1 MPQVQLASSGSAKRR
16 ALRIPRRYDPDA
28 MAAAAPQEYLV
39 GFKQDLIPLY
49 NELLA
54 IQDSDAIDRAVRIKN
69 TTGGTLAAG
78 TLVKVPTG
86 KLTAQTSAAASNS
99 PAAGDNVVLNV
110 AATFE
115 TGQLLYVD
123 SGGGIVDI
131 TPAGTVVAGVSVVAG
146 RLEKAHTTPTVTA
159 LPAYEVTKAQADN
172 ADGAWYVLAA
182 AVADG
187 AYGDAFGAI
196 EVGGLDTSG
205 FAAEAWLYLSPSSAG
220 AVTTTAPTAAGHLQ
234 QVVGIVKKSHATDG
248 KILFFPGA
256 RIIRKIGTP
265 SIQAGAGYG
274 ALCKFDGTVP
284 PTVNDDE
291 GDGYGAGSVWVDT
304 TNDNAYICVDP
315 TAGAAIWV
323 LITPLPASL
332 QTDDQTVNN
341 SDVLVDAD
349 DLQITLPDVGAYEI
363 EGEIFFGGTAAEGLK
378 FGLDAP
384 TESEAAVA
392 VMFGEW
398 YQAAKCA
405 FLGAFPGD
413 LSFSPA
419 GDGTYFITFKGH
431 AVFTDVSTPLK
442 VQFAQNVAGM
452 TDLTLYGGFIKATK
466 I

>member
-1 MPQVQLASSGSAKRR
+1 
-16 ALRIPRRYDPDA
+16 
-28 MAAAAPQEYLV
+28 MAAIIV
-39 GFKQDLIPLY
+39 GKGVTDLTTLGIADHDTIQFSEGGQTITDSAQATLSGLTDGLAGIFFDPFYTGTIP
-49 NELLA
+49 
-54 IQDSDAIDRAVRIKN
+54 DSMALKCDVDYGSDPIVVYKASGGSVSLWPAGGSGVITKVNHFGAGNINIVS
-69 TTGGTLAAG
+69 GGTV
-78 TLVKVPTG
+78 TNWE
-86 KLTAQTSAAASNS
+86 QAS
-99 PAAGDNVVLNV
+99 
-110 AATFE
+110 
-115 TGQLLYVD
+115 
-123 SGGGIVDI
+123 
-131 TPAGTVVAGVSVVAG
+131 
-146 RLEKAHTTPTVTA
+146 
-159 LPAYEVTKAQADN
+159 
-172 ADGAWYVLAA
+172 
-182 AVADG
+182 
-187 AYGDAFGAI
+187 
-196 EVGGLDTSG
+196 GLG
-205 FAAEAWLYLSPSSAG
+205 YLSPSSAG